1 MDSKF
6 MNLKKEYRDFVKKCG
21 QMINKINIEEE
32 LTKDKCINIFKLY
45 QEIYNII
52 ESSPNLNIND
62 INHIIMNYSR
72 EDKDVEILKKFI
84 KIKNLYIIKK
94 IIKSNLWDPYVKKI
108 LDEINLDDEQLNK
121 KKTEYIVSKGIYKL
135 LNHSTNQFR
144 GCWEIVDFNEDKVKK
159 IEIIEP
165 EHFDFLITYL
175 KNKLK

>member
-1 MDSKF
+1 

-21 QMINKINIEEE
+21 QMINKLNIEDE
-32 LTKDKCINIFKLY
+32 LTKDKCLNIFNLY
-45 QEIYNII
+45 QEIYNMI
-52 ESSPNLNIND
+52 ETTPNLNIND

-94 IIKSNLWDPYVKKI
+94 IIKSNLWNPYIKKVC
-108 LDEINLDDEQLNK
+108 DEIDLDDNKLNK
-121 KKTEYIVSKGIYKL
+121 RKTEHIVSKGIYRL
-135 LNHSTNQFR
+135 LNHSIDHFR
-144 GCWEIVDFNEDKVKK
+144 GCWEIAEFKDNKVKK

-175 KNKLK
+175 KNKLN